1 MKNSL
6 NALDCPILSTAR
18 LLIPND
24 SCAFD
29 ATNVGGTEDDDDV
42 VNMLDDN
49 DVASDEVTVVVED
62 SFDVDV
68 IWTTEEV
75 DDVIVEE

>member
-6 NALDCPILSTAR
+6 NALDCPILSAALA
-18 LLIPND
+18 LLFPNV
-24 SCAFD
+24 SCTFD
-29 ATNVGGTEDDDDV
+29 TINGGGTDEDDV
-42 VNMLDDN
+42 VNMLDD

-68 IWTTEEV
+68 I
-75 DDVIVEE
+75 

>member
-18 LLIPND
+18 LLIPNG
-24 SCAFD
+24 SCALD
-29 ATNVGGTEDDDDV
+29 ATKGGGTDDDDV
-42 VNMLDDN
+42 VNMLDDD

-68 IWTTEEV
+68 I
-75 DDVIVEE
+75 